1 MYQSYRPADSAR
13 GRSVLKRAGP
23 LIKRIIL
30 MFGYGGL
37 CLMIGYLLAGSGHG
51 AFEPTAFQL
60 SWALVVYVMAPIPE
74 EVDFWRLM
82 LVFLLYL
89 VGILLLNSLLAQFKK
104 PWLRVVP
111 FVVYSSG
118 SFVAISMLRPAARLG
133 DWWPFFITGLVVVW
147 VFLSLDWRL
156 ATGQKKKP
164 NE

>member
-1 MYQSYRPADSAR
+1 MDEISPRLQSRYR
-13 GRSVLKRAGP
+13 GVLKKAGP
-23 LIKRIIL
+23 LIKRTIL
-30 MFGYGGL
+30 MLGYGAL

-60 SWALVVYVMAPIPE
+60 SWALVVYAMRPIPE
-74 EVDFWRLM
+74 EVDLWRLL

-89 VGILLLNSLLAQFKK
+89 IGILLLNTLFAQFKK
-104 PWLRVVP
+104 PWLRVAP

-118 SFVAISMLRPAARLG
+118 SFVAISMLRPAARLD

-147 VFLSLDWRL
+147 VYLSLDWRL